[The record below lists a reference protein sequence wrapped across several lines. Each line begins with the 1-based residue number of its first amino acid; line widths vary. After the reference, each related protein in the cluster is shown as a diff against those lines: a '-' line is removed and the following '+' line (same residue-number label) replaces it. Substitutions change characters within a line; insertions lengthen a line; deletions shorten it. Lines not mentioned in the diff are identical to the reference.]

1 MKGIKVLQAAT
12 LGTFVLFV
20 IIGLVVLFAFPEKM
34 TAFRDLIGAIWPIF
48 VAEVVPAFLGTPL
61 KEYVKNKGSK
71 NDNARNV

>member
-12 LGTFVLFV
+12 LGTFILFV
-20 IIGLVVLFAFPEKM
+20 IIGIFVLFAFPEKM
-34 TAFRDLIGAIWPIF
+34 TAYRDFIGAIWPIF

-71 NDNARNV
+71 NDNA